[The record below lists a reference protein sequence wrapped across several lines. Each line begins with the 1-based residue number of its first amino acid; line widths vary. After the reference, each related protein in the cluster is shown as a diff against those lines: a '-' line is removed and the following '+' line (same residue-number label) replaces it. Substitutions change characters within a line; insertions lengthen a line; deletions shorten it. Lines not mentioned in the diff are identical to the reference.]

1 MARSFHDV
9 VRGTT
14 TKGQRTFQPVRRK
27 SYHRGERERRIWRA
41 IDKREIGARLRAA
54 EEYDRDNREAGKR
67 NGPLGHVGLEVLR
80 QLYRIADYKTGRLE
94 PSIDYI
100 RRSIG
105 RSRSAVCDALANL
118 KRHGFLNWI
127 RRTQPVENEGS
138 GPQVEQIPNA
148 YWFSLPKAAA
158 EFVKRLLGRTAPTP
172 HDATWRAESARAE
185 FRRMIDSLPLPDRV
199 RATIENTGL
208 RETLARMSL
217 SFVDSANPPGGQNPA
232 EEI

>member
-9 VRGTT
+9 VHGTS
-14 TKGQRTFQPVRRK
+14 TKRQRTFQPVRRK
-27 SYHRGERERRIWRA
+27 SYHRGERERRIWRS

-105 RSRSAVCDALANL
+105 RSRSAVCDALAAL
-118 KRHGFLNWI
+118 KRHGFIDWI
-127 RRTQPVENEGS
+127 RRTQPVENEGA

-158 EFVKRLLGRTAPTP
+158 EFVKRLAGRSAPAP
-172 HDATWRAESARAE
+172 QDATWRAESAAADL
-185 FRRMIDSLPLPDRV
+185 RRMIDSLPLPDRV